1 MVNMDTN
8 TENNAGANYLPS
20 TNYSCVSCQISF
32 QTGQEQRAHM
42 KEPWQYVEPHLIKAL
57 STDAVYSVHNV
68 KRRME
73 SLPPV
78 DFDTFLG
85 QDEQKPST
93 TERPTRKGR
102 RPDSDLE
109 DTDEDEDEESAS
121 PFQCLFCNQEF
132 GSDDAGFDANLEHMD
147 AVHGFSIPDPDMT
160 VDLPSFVGYLAT
172 EVRIW
177 HECLYCG
184 ATKPSTRG
192 IQNHMRDTG
201 HCLLNFDR
209 EPELLDFWDDPPDIE
224 DNDGEP
230 SDQSKLTK
238 LSEDEVRFASGKVI
252 ASKTAAAA
260 AKKATRRPIPST
272 STQRTSPSSSQ
283 DVQAAPLGE
292 GPELSSSRQLG
303 RREEM
308 SIVGISAQ
316 QRGALI
322 LAEKKAQR
330 SEDMAR
336 RAREWVYAKG
346 VNSQKFDQNN
356 NQMKWGKQ
364 NHKLQPR

>member
-1 MVNMDTN
+1 MVNMDTDVE
-8 TENNAGANYLPS
+8 TNAGANYLPS
-20 TNYSCVSCQISF
+20 ANYSCVSCKISF
-32 QTGQEQRAHM
+32 QTSQEQRAHM
-42 KEPWQYVEPHLIKAL
+42 KEPWQYVGPHLINPL
-57 STDAVYSVHNV
+57 STDTVNSVHNV

-78 DFDTFLG
+78 ALDTFRG

-109 DTDEDEDEESAS
+109 DTDEDEDEESAL
-121 PFQCLFCNQEF
+121 PFLCLFCNQEF
-132 GSDDAGFDANLEHMD
+132 GSDETGFEANLEHMD
-147 AVHGFSIPDPDMT
+147 TVHGFSIPDPDMA

-172 EVRIW
+172 EVRVW

-209 EPELLDFWDDPPDIE
+209 EPELLDFWGDPPDVE

-238 LSEDEVRFASGKVI
+238 LTADGILFASGKV
-252 ASKTAAAA
+252 AVSKTAAAA
-260 AKKATRRPIPST
+260 AKKATRWPL
-272 STQRTSPSSSQ
+272 STQRAFPSSSGH
-283 DVQAAPLGE
+283 AELAPLGE
-292 GPELSSSRQLG
+292 GPQLSSSRQLG

-308 SIVGISAQ
+308 SIAGISAQ

-322 LAEKKAQR
+322 LVEKKAQR

-346 VNSQKFDQNN
+346 ANSQKFDQNN